1 MAKIKL
7 RNSIFLEDF
16 NKPFIVAEVNTSHFG
31 DIDLAKKQS
40 SDNPVFY
47 IQYAHARACSILKS
61 TADENIKSN
70 NLNLSLLDN
79 EHEIN
84 FYTGMF
90 DFSDDGQRAAL
101 FGVEHQNE
109 NLVRDSFL
117 GSISPVTGFM
127 ITENN
132 AAYGYTG
139 IQAFYNIGKIN
150 FTPSFTPGV
159 YSQGDG
165 KDLGHTIEFKSELQF
180 SLDISSESEL
190 GFSYNHI
197 SNASLG
203 DNNPGANSYMFNF
216 LKKF

>member
-1 MAKIKL
+1 M
-7 RNSIFLEDF
+7 
-16 NKPFIVAEVNTSHFG
+16 
-31 DIDLAKKQS
+31 KQS
-40 SDNPVFY
+40 
-47 IQYAHARACSILKS
+47 LK
-61 TADENIKSN
+61 II
-70 NLNLSLLDN
+70 LNLLFIYLLVVPSHSEEEKENFN

-180 SLDISSESEL
+180 SLDLSSESEL

-203 DNNPGANSYMFNF
+203 DKNPGANSYMFNF
-216 LKKF
+216 IKKY